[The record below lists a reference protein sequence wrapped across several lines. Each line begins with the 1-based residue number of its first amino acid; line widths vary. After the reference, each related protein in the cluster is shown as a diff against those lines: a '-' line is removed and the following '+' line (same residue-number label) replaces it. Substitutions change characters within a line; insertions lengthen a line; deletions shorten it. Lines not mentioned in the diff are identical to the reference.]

1 MRESRRVNRTFRAL
15 GEAGLRQADPLLA
28 RGKEIADNVAF
39 VSAAVRTDV
48 EHLTTA
54 VRALS
59 DRLQQASDHMEER
72 IGEFNVLMEVVQS
85 EAEDIFVGAA
95 STIRGVRA
103 GTRTL
108 RAGPG
113 SGSPDEDESGR
124 PEENGA
130 ENPKSLD
137 AAPRLTTP
145 RQD

>member
-1 MRESRRVNRTFRAL
+1 
-15 GEAGLRQADPLLA
+15 
-28 RGKEIADNVAF
+28 
-39 VSAAVRTDV
+39 
-48 EHLTTA
+48 
-54 VRALS
+54 
-59 DRLQQASDHMEER
+59 MEER

-85 EAEDIFVGAA
+85 EAEDVFVGAA